1 MPIRLVGLSR
11 GSKRRVHHGNQTSGS
26 ESSKAR
32 KYFLLA
38 RALPAHLGRNI
49 GSRHLA
55 FSLKQS
61 DHRQA
66 GYMARK
72 LNLML
77 YEIAENPRS
86 VLMSK
91 EALEGLFQSEIARM
105 NDHME
110 NLQFAGQRTPTGFHQ
125 IDNLTADLEVGWAYR
140 LLEKF
145 GTRRALFEEGGC
157 QGWRFL
163 EQAKVPKSLYQ
174 GIVTTYRGER
184 EDAETSRFARE
195 LRALMQEHGLAY
207 SILNFE
213 KAKAEYFKA
222 RADVL
227 LSTEDRYLIDFP
239 DEQAEPAPI
248 QPAPIVSVVNVEP
261 VPDIIPQPQPQP
273 VVENPVPVSASD
285 VLGLT
290 GQDLPVKQFMKQ
302 CDLLIANNR
311 ENWNE
316 DTAKDVKTV
325 VRIFCGILDE
335 HNVLKSSGINQTHL
349 AALRQHF
356 NNILARWGSSSR
368 YVAMTTVQLREATE
382 REVIRAQKLNLPAPK
397 VGLSSGTIRR
407 HLGNLEQFLN
417 HLVASG
423 FMLRAFT
430 FKGIK
435 PKKRSLASVRA
446 LTAKPGPEEVEPIFQ
461 LPVFTGCAGPMP
473 QEMREFGQ
481 TVYHSSLY
489 YVPMLYAYLG
499 ARRAEFTGLM
509 VDDVVYAKDEGM
521 WSIKIRKNELRGLK
535 NLQSVRDLPVPDELI
550 RLGTDYAK
558 RLKELGHRCLF
569 PELVAPRRKNDTGDR
584 FYKSFVPLLKAE
596 TGLGDQLWGRA
607 IHALRHGF
615 SNTLKQKGI
624 EMSIMED
631 ITGHLGRTEGETRY
645 TNIAS
650 LTVMKKT
657 IDVYP
662 VITGHLQPQPL
673 RLLSYVEAKEPAPW
687 FRKEK
692 EKPSRRRNS

>member
-1 MPIRLVGLSR
+1 M
-11 GSKRRVHHGNQTSGS
+11 
-26 ESSKAR
+26 
-32 KYFLLA
+32 
-38 RALPAHLGRNI
+38 
-49 GSRHLA
+49 
-55 FSLKQS
+55 
-61 DHRQA
+61 
-66 GYMARK
+66 
-72 LNLML
+72 
-77 YEIAENPRS
+77 
-86 VLMSK
+86 
-91 EALEGLFQSEIARM
+91 
-105 NDHME
+105 
-110 NLQFAGQRTPTGFHQ
+110 
-125 IDNLTADLEVGWAYR
+125 
-140 LLEKF
+140 
-145 GTRRALFEEGGC
+145 
-157 QGWRFL
+157 
-163 EQAKVPKSLYQ
+163 
-174 GIVTTYRGER
+174 
-184 EDAETSRFARE
+184 
-195 LRALMQEHGLAY
+195 
-207 SILNFE
+207 
-213 KAKAEYFKA
+213 
-222 RADVL
+222 
-227 LSTEDRYLIDFP
+227 
-239 DEQAEPAPI
+239 
-248 QPAPIVSVVNVEP
+248 
-261 VPDIIPQPQPQP
+261 
-273 VVENPVPVSASD
+273 
-285 VLGLT
+285 LGLT

-316 DTAKDVKTV
+316 DTAKDVKTA

-335 HNVLKSSGINQTHL
+335 HNVLTSSAITQTHL

-356 NNILARWGSSSR
+356 NNILVRWGSSSR

-382 REVIRAQKLNLPAPK
+382 REVIRAQKLNLPAPE

-435 PKKRSLASVRA
+435 PKKRSLASVRE
-446 LTAKPGPEEVEPIFQ
+446 LTAKPGPEQVEPIFQ

-473 QEMREFGQ
+473 EEMREFGQ

-509 VDDVVYAKDEGM
+509 IDDVVYAKDQGM

-535 NLQSVRDLPVPDELI
+535 NLQSKRDLPVPDELI
-550 RLGTDYAK
+550 RLGFIDYAK

-569 PELVAPRRKNDTGDR
+569 PELVAPGRKNDTGDR

-615 SNTLKQKGI
+615 SDTLKQKGI
-624 EMSIMED
+624 EMSIIED
-631 ITGHLGRTEGETRY
+631 ITGHLGRTEGDTRY